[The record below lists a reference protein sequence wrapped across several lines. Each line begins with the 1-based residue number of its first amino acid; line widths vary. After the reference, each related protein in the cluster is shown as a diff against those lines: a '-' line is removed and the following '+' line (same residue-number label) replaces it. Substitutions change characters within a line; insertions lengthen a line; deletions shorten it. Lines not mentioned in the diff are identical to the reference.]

1 MAPAHSSSAPLG
13 RCGRFEL
20 LERVGVGGMGEI
32 FLGRALGAGGR
43 QVAIKRM
50 LPEAAKDPRFVGM
63 FVDEARIA
71 TLLRHENIARV
82 YEFGEHEGSH
92 FLALEWVPG
101 VDLRQMLDR
110 APGGLPLPIA
120 ARLTIGVATA
130 LEYAHNLEEEGSPL
144 HLVHRDVSP
153 VNLMIRFD
161 GAIKLLDFGLA
172 KARTQLEKTL
182 PGYVKGKFGYLAP
195 EQIVVGEVDPRTDV
209 FALGLCLF
217 EMLTG
222 KQIFS
227 ERSAADTVIAVRGFT
242 GPPSVALLRPEVS
255 PELDAI
261 VARALAPERGDRY
274 QSAAELQQAVERALG
289 PEGIADKAA
298 IGDYVRGLFPERA
311 NRPSR
316 RPPKARPSN
325 FDDVLAALRGARRAR
340 NSRLIVVGVLAVLVG
355 IALFVLR

>member
-1 MAPAHSSSAPLG
+1 
-13 RCGRFEL
+13 
-20 LERVGVGGMGEI
+20 MGEI
-32 FLGRALGAGGR
+32 FLGRAVGAGGR
-43 QVAIKRM
+43 QVAIKKM

-101 VDLRQMLDR
+101 VDLRQVLDR
-110 APGGLPLPIA
+110 ARSGLPIPVAGRIA
-120 ARLTIGVATA
+120 AEVATA
-130 LEYAHNLEEEGSPL
+130 LHYAHTLEDEGAPL
-144 HLVHRDVSP
+144 NLVHRDVSP

-161 GAIKLLDFGLA
+161 GATKLLDFGLA

-182 PGYVKGKFGYLAP
+182 PGFVKGKFGYLAP
-195 EQIVVGEVDPRTDV
+195 EQIVHGEVDARTDV
-209 FALGLCLF
+209 FALGLCLY

-222 KQIFS
+222 VQIFS
-227 ERSAADTVIAVRGFT
+227 ERSAADTVIAVRGFQ
-242 GPPSVALLRPEVS
+242 GPPSVAVTRPEVS
-255 PELDAI
+255 AELDAV

-274 QSAAELQQAVERALG
+274 QSAADFRAALERALG
-289 PEGIADKAA
+289 PDELADRAGI
-298 IGDYVRGLFPERA
+298 GRYVHGLFPERA

-316 RPPKARPSN
+316 KPPKARPSN

-340 NSRLIVVGVLAVLVG
+340 NSRLIAIAVIAVLVAAG
-355 IALFVLR
+355 LFLGLR